1 MFGIVLSA
9 LNSVLA
15 WLVRSVLVKFAVYFA
30 LYFVVSDIMT
40 LLTPLLP
47 KAASLGGAFSGI
59 GPAVWYFL
67 DVFQFSVGL
76 PAVLSAAALRFIIR
90 RLPVVG

>member
-30 LYFVVSDIMT
+30 LYFVVSDI
-40 LLTPLLP
+40 LAILTPLLP
-47 KAASLGGAFSGI
+47 TASSLGGAFAGI
-59 GPAVWYFL
+59 GSGVWYFL

-76 PAVLSAAALRFIIR
+76 PAVLSAAGLRFIIR